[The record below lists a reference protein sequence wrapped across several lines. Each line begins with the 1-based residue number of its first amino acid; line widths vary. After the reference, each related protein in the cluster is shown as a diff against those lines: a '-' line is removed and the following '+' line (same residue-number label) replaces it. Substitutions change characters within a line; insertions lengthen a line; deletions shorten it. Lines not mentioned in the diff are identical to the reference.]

1 MSDWKKLYAVIGV
14 LVERLGVCSCGLL
27 LPAAISIFLK
37 CADVPYLN
45 CSTVSPS
52 TVTAPNWVCYVSL
65 VSGQSMGL
73 RNLVEHLVL
82 VCFCF
87 FYAEIVTCW
96 SKQLYGCPSGKVVK
110 QSAFIYSI
118 RRSQSV
124 CQITSLGVHCV
135 WCKSVCWKRH
145 RALLCCIF
153 LQVVEWA
160 VPELYLVKIFRN
172 VLWA

>member
-1 MSDWKKLYAVIGV
+1 MGYCYLQQYQ
-14 LVERLGVCSCGLL
+14 
-27 LPAAISIFLK
+27 FFFK
-37 CADVPYLN
+37 CANVPYLN

-52 TVTAPNWVCYVSL
+52 TVTAADAVRYVSL
-65 VSGQSMGL
+65 VSGQSMEL
-73 RNLVEHLVL
+73 RNLVERLVL
-82 VCFCF
+82 VWFCF

-96 SKQLYGCPSGKVVK
+96 SEQLYGCPSGKVVK

-135 WCKSVCWKRH
+135 WCKGVCWKRH

-153 LQVVEWA
+153 CKWLSRQCLNYSLQRFSGMFCGLNSA
-160 VPELYLVKIFRN
+160 RHK
-172 VLWA
+172 